1 MATKTP
7 EFRVS
12 YPNVFK
18 AKKNDLN
25 GKDEYSLVCLFKKG
39 EVMTELQTLAK
50 ETIEKKWGT
59 ERAKWPTPLK
69 SPFRLQE
76 ERRKDGKMPEGY
88 EEGAIFINLKASQ
101 RPGLV
106 KLGAD
111 GKLEDIL
118 DASDFYAGCYAK
130 ATVTCY
136 AYDQK
141 GNRGVAF
148 GLANIFKTRDGD
160 SLSGRTNAAD
170 DFADVRGELPT
181 SAVGDPNGMFG

>member
-25 GKDEYSLVCLFKKG
+25 GKDEYSLVALFKKG
-39 EVMTELQTLAK
+39 ENMDVLKNAAMEAIT
-50 ETIEKKWGT
+50 KKWGS
-59 ERAKWPTPLK
+59 EKAKWPANLK
-69 SPFRLQE
+69 TPFRMQE
-76 ERRKDGKMPEGY
+76 ERKKDGKMPEGY

-106 KLGAD
+106 KLASNGD
-111 GKLEDIL
+111 LEEIIDT
-118 DASDFYAGCYAK
+118 SDFYAGCYAK
-130 ATVTCY
+130 ATVSCY

-148 GLANIFKTRDGD
+148 GLSNLLKTKDGD
-160 SLSGRTNAAD
+160 SLSGRSSAAD
-170 DFADVRGELPT
+170 DFSDVRGTLPEA
-181 SAVGDPNGMFG
+181 SGDASSLF